1 MTAMN
6 GQSTENFKMDTFS
19 LIALGNLVFSHLN
32 LLSLVKLI
40 RNLIRKQ
47 IHCQIKDLIPIKGIR
62 ERVGFRLKF
71 KK

>member
-6 GQSTENFKMDTFS
+6 GQSTENYKMYTYS
-19 LIALGNLVFSHLN
+19 LIALVILVFSLWN
-32 LLSLVKLI
+32 LLSFLKLI

-47 IHCQIKDLIPIKGIR
+47 IDCPIKDLIPIKGIR
-62 ERVGFRLKF
+62 ERLGIRLKF

>member
-6 GQSTENFKMDTFS
+6 GQSTENFKMDTYS
-19 LIALGNLVFSHLN
+19 LIALGILVFSLLN

-47 IHCQIKDLIPIKGIR
+47 IDCQIKDLIPIKGIR
-62 ERVGFRLKF
+62 ERIGFRLKF